1 MLKEYFYA
9 YEDKY
14 NAAGDLGAGLVFG
27 AEYAACFKPGGGYER
42 GGYADYCSCYENIYL
57 HKGKGYADCQGIDA
71 GGYGKEQHGLE
82 AEGGVG
88 FFVVVL
94 YAVKEHFAADKAKE
108 HKGYPVIHC
117 GDVFF
122 KSTA

>member
-1 MLKEYFYA
+1 MRALKIDYTQMLKEYFYA

-14 NAAGDLGAGLVFG
+14 NAAGDLGAGLVL
-27 AEYAACFKPGGGYER
+27 APNTLPALSPAADMR

-71 GGYGKEQHGLE
+71 GGYGKSSMDLKPKE
-82 AEGGVG
+82 VSV

-94 YAVKEHFAADKAKE
+94 M
-108 HKGYPVIHC
+108 P
-117 GDVFF
+117 
-122 KSTA
+122 S